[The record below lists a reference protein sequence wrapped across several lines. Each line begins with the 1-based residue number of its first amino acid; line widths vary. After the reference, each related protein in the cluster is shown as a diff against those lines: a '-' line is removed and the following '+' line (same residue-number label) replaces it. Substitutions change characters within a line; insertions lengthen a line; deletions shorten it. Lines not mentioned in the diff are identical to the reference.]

1 MSLLHL
7 QRGGLTMG
15 ANRLDI
21 AQRFLECSR
30 MLLQGAA
37 YAPTPLSRDKIY
49 LPQVYIVDG
58 KLFWFLNAA
67 KRAAYNY
74 HSKVD
79 SMDVHE
85 AFMLIKGRR
94 MSAKEQS
101 QIEWNINQKG
111 EDYNGF
117 LFRDNEY
124 ITTANY
130 NPYE

>member
-1 MSLLHL
+1 
-7 QRGGLTMG
+7 MG
-15 ANRLDI
+15 VNRLDI
-21 AQRFLECSR
+21 AQRFFASSK

-37 YAPTPLSRDKIY
+37 YAPSPLSRDKIY

-58 KLFWFLNAA
+58 KLFWMLNAA

-74 HSKVD
+74 HSKVE
-79 SMDVHE
+79 SMDVNE
-85 AFMLIKGRR
+85 AFMLINGRR
-94 MSAKEQS
+94 MSIQDQT

-130 NPYE
+130 HPYE